1 MHSNSKPASILQAP
15 STASAEERSQVALV
29 SGGNRPPAVNPRVYE
44 IGGYPDALSRR
55 RRPTHKHSGLTPRE
69 ITMTFTRK
77 NKHSM
82 EDISDFTEAEFIS
95 FVKDIRVVNKGGTAD
110 ELGELLERF
119 SNLAGHPDGYDLIFH
134 PEPGAD
140 HSAEGVTETVK
151 QWRKAQGLPGFK
163 ND

>member
-1 MHSNSKPASILQAP
+1 
-15 STASAEERSQVALV
+15 
-29 SGGNRPPAVNPRVYE
+29 
-44 IGGYPDALSRR
+44 
-55 RRPTHKHSGLTPRE
+55 
-69 ITMTFTRK
+69 
-77 NKHSM
+77 M

-140 HSAEGVTETVK
+140 NS
-151 QWRKAQGLPGFK
+151 
-163 ND
+163 